1 MYKKLVLY
9 RNELKNKSI
18 HKYKI
23 IGIVSEILLSKE
35 IFLRNSDIN
44 FFLKE
49 VFEIEFKEYIMKS
62 RTLITSH
69 VIKLIFNT
77 ENESLYKKKLLEF
90 VTNNIE
96 KIGFENNIKAKKSNF
111 DGWIE

>member
-1 MYKKLVLY
+1 MYKNLVLY

-18 HKYKI
+18 HKYKM
-23 IGIVSEILLSKE
+23 IGIVSDILLSKR
-35 IFLRNSDIN
+35 IFLKNSDIS

-69 VIKLIFNT
+69 VIKLIFNSED
-77 ENESLYKKKLLEF
+77 ENLYKKKLLEF
-90 VTNNIE
+90 IVDNIE
-96 KIGFENNIKAKKSNF
+96 KINCENVIKEKKSNF